1 LIVPGF
7 AGIEDPPSQ
16 QAAMRGFPPIQIFLI
31 ALAFGVLAFPLARLT
46 GGGEVVMSANLES
59 AAAAETPAY
68 VRVRFAHPPQSVR
81 LMQSGRD
88 LLAGVDLS
96 ASPAETE
103 AGIRISPDGDELQ
116 LDAEWPEGTPD
127 TALTIEIEPD
137 GRETREQTRWSTGST
152 LSELL
157 LFQW

>member
-1 LIVPGF
+1 
-7 AGIEDPPSQ
+7 
-16 QAAMRGFPPIQIFLI
+16 MRGFPPIQIFLI

-46 GGGEVVMSANLES
+46 GGVQVVMSA
-59 AAAAETPAY
+59 APDGAPDAETRAY
-68 VRVRFAHPPQSVR
+68 VRVRFAHTPKSMR
-81 LMQSGRD
+81 LMLGDQD
-88 LLAGVDLS
+88 LLAGADLS
-96 ASPAETE
+96 TSPSETE
-103 AGIRISPDGDELQ
+103 TSIRISRDGDELQ

-137 GRETREQTRWSTGST
+137 GRETREQTRWSTGPT

>member
-1 LIVPGF
+1 
-7 AGIEDPPSQ
+7 
-16 QAAMRGFPPIQIFLI
+16 MRGFPPIQIFLI
-31 ALAFGVLAFPLARLT
+31 ALAFSVLAFPLARLT
-46 GGGEVVMSANLES
+46 SGVQAVMSA
-59 AAAAETPAY
+59 APDGAPDAETRAY
-68 VRVRFAHPPQSVR
+68 VRVRFAHTPKSMR
-81 LMQSGRD
+81 LMQSERD

-137 GRETREQTRWSTGST
+137 GRETREQTRWSSGST